1 MVPDRLPVELR
12 DLIKQFP
19 HGSLQFEVGIQTW
32 SPEVAR
38 LVSRRQDYAKIS
50 ENFEFLNRETGVHT
64 HADLIVG
71 LPGETLESFAV
82 GFDAVTALKP
92 DEVQVGILKRLR
104 GTPIIRHDREWG
116 MTYQEHPPYQV
127 LKTKTMGF
135 ETIQRMTRFAHFW
148 DHVANSGNFKNTMG
162 IIGELAAQRSAPS
175 LFWEMEELSAYLSKK
190 HPQGHGVAL
199 LNLLES
205 VWLYLR
211 DEKKVDEDR
220 LKDAL
225 IRDYSLDHEGRTK
238 RDIPIFL
245 RAKASPESH
254 QKAQKNQPPA
264 ATPKRQLRHMVNV

>member
-1 MVPDRLPVELR
+1 VELR

-38 LVSRRQDYAKIS
+38 LVSRRQDYTKIK
-50 ENFEFLNRETGVHT
+50 ENFEFLSRETGVHT

-71 LPGETLESFAV
+71 LPGETLESFAQ
-82 GFDAVTALKP
+82 GFDAVTALGP

-104 GTPIIRHDREWG
+104 GTPIIRHDREWE
-116 MTYQEHPPYQV
+116 MVYQEHPPYQV
-127 LKTKTMGF
+127 LRTKTMDF

-148 DHVANSGNFKNTMG
+148 DLVANSGNFKNTME
-162 IIGELAAQRSAPS
+162 IVGELSSQRQAPS
-175 LFWEMEELSAYLSKK
+175 LFWEMDEMSAYLSKK

-211 DEKKVDEDR
+211 DEKKVDEER
-220 LKDAL
+220 LKDSL
-225 IRDYSLDHEGRTK
+225 IRDYSLDAEGRTK
-238 RDIPIFL
+238 RDVPAFL
-245 RAKASPESH
+245 KG
-254 QKAQKNQPPA
+254 KAQFEALKQEQKSRA
-264 ATPKRQLRHMVNV
+264 QATPKRQLRHLANA